1 MAILNFIYAKL
12 TFKKETTNPGDIE
25 IKDELILH
33 GMAWAAAY
41 KIEYNTIGAF
51 QTSDSNTPGYYIFR
65 LTGNAHTLQEK
76 YTFHSFDP
84 PVLIPE
90 GELVCPAKFM
100 TPTRKTSYC
109 YHELDESIS
118 VMEKLIQVVMPYI
131 YLIQGNNTT
140 NNLPSRF
147 KGYAEMNPHLLSEHD
162 H

>member
-1 MAILNFIYAKL
+1 MKIKYYIVLNGMPWAVAD
-12 TFKKETTNPGDIE
+12 GIE
-25 IKDELILH
+25 N
-33 GMAWAAAY
+33 
-41 KIEYNTIGAF
+41 NTIGALK
-51 QTSDSNTPGYYIFR
+51 TSDINTPGFYIFR
-65 LTGNAHTLQEK
+65 WTGNSYTLQGK
-76 YTFHSFDP
+76 YTCHAFDP